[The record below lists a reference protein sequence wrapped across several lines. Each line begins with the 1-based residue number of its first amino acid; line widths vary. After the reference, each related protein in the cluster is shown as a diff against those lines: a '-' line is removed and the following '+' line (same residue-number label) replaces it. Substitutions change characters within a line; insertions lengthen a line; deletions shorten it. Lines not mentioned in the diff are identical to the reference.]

1 MINGCSVY
9 EGKWSEDL
17 INGKG
22 MLKHTSGSLYIGY
35 WQNGLYNGYGWFV
48 NNKGVEFEGLWKDGE
63 PIDKKNKYWT
73 MGVMYD
79 ADVPDLCSTWSKVV
93 RF

>member
-1 MINGCSVY
+1 MY

-79 ADVPDLCSTWSKVV
+79 GDVPDLCSTWSKVV